1 MQYLKKFQKKL
12 IYLLVLAGFILK
24 LGFIIFRSKK
34 IKGIYENFQK
44 FINEEKK
51 EAEEFIEGEE
61 TLDEYCKDSSNIFK
75 DYFIPYECN
84 DHKPKILR
92 TKPLAI
98 IVILLLLLKVSVTGY
113 LFFVYPNKAEMQ
125 TKITSDVL
133 ALVNEDRVKNGLAP
147 LTINSILS
155 ASASLKADDM
165 LNQNYFA
172 HYSPVGKSPWDFV
185 NRSEYPYLL
194 FGENLAMNFSSAKS
208 AHKALMNSES
218 HKKNILNGKYNE
230 IGLAVT
236 TGQIDG
242 KDTNVLVQFF
252 AKRNIAPTQNI
263 ALAEEKPINET
274 KENVAGLVE
283 NDNNIAPTTLG
294 LEKIVPEEVLKNPA
308 EQENLKTELEQESI
322 KEAIPEDISEKVE
335 PELVETDIVKETKTQ
350 EENVQIIGQTN
361 EVENNLDI
369 QEASQLNNQIVYY
382 DPEISNRENVAA
394 GLVSISKYIYIAVL
408 IFMIIALALNI
419 FIKLSIQH
427 KLTIIQTVFVIV
439 LIIGLLSIRLH
450 MLENIVDKVAVL

>member
-1 MQYLKKFQKKL
+1 M
-12 IYLLVLAGFILK
+12 
-24 LGFIIFRSKK
+24 IFRSKK

-44 FINEEKK
+44 FIDEEKK
-51 EAEEFIEGEE
+51 ETEEFIEGEE
-61 TLDEYCKDSSNIFK
+61 SLNEYCKDSSSIFK
-75 DYFIPYECN
+75 DYFIPYKCN

-92 TKPLAI
+92 TKSLTI
-98 IVILLLLLKVSVTGY
+98 IVVLLLLLKVSVTGY
-113 LFFVYPNKAEMQ
+113 LFFIYPNKAEMQ
-125 TKITSDVL
+125 NRITADVL
-133 ALVNEDRVKNGLAP
+133 ALVNEDRVKNGLDP
-147 LTINSILS
+147 LTVNPVLS

-165 LNQNYFA
+165 LNKNYFA
-172 HYSPVGKSPWDFV
+172 HYSPDGKSPWDFV

-236 TGQIDG
+236 TGQING

-263 ALAEEKPINET
+263 ALAGEELKTEEKPNNET
-274 KENVAGLVE
+274 KENVAGLVA
-283 NDNNIAPTTLG
+283 NDNNVAPTTLG
-294 LEKIVPEEVLKNPA
+294 LEKIAPEEVIKNPI
-308 EQENLKTELEQESI
+308 EQESLKI
-322 KEAIPEDISEKVE
+322 EPEQEFIREAAPEIISEEVE
-335 PELVETDIVKETKTQ
+335 SKLVETNIVKEIKLQ
-350 EENVQIIGQTN
+350 EEKTQIIGQTN
-361 EVENNLDI
+361 EDENNLGI
-369 QEASQLNNQIVYY
+369 QENSQLNNQIVYY
-382 DPEISNRENVAA
+382 DSEVENKEGVAA
-394 GLVSISKYIYIAVL
+394 RLVSISRYIYIAVL

-427 KLTIIQTVFVIV
+427 KLTIIQTVFVII

-450 MLENIVDKVAVL
+450 MFENIVDKVAVL